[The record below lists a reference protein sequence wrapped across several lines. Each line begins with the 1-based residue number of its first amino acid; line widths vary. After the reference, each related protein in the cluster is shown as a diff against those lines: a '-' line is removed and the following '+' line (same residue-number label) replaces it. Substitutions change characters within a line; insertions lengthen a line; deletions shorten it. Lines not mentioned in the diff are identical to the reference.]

1 MSERRAFFGAL
12 ALSGAQL
19 VKLGLQFAVLP
30 ILARI
35 LGPSAYGLVALA
47 MPFVLL
53 ANMVSDAG
61 LGNALVRTPD
71 PSRELE
77 STVFWLS
84 VAVCAAL
91 TLAIWVLAWPAAHML
106 GEPHL
111 PPFLMALSSL
121 LVVSGS
127 LSVANARIMR
137 ERRFSVFAAGEIAAS
152 AVSAAAAIAAALAGF
167 GPWSLVVQQLFLWSV
182 KAAWVT
188 RAARFR
194 PTLVCR
200 PSLARP
206 YLSFGLHSAA
216 SNVTDFIG
224 KNAPTLIVGAILG
237 VTEVGRYSMAFQ
249 LIRLPDSLISGPVY
263 LAVFTAV
270 ARLGED
276 LPGSAALAARGVRG
290 VIGAT
295 APIFGGLTM
304 VADLIVKLLLGPKW
318 AGSET
323 VLAQLAPAGF
333 FICFYSV
340 ISAVL
345 MGLGHSKSQFR
356 LTVLGAV
363 ATAAAALIGSRF
375 GLPGVAAGLSLAG
388 LLLSPAYVGALAAR
402 LEMKTIDLA
411 SEIVP
416 PLASAGLM
424 MLAVALVRS
433 QTGHWG
439 NASQLTAAVGTGVAA
454 YAMALAA
461 LSGRRL
467 LADLRV
473 LLPQA
478 AATPAKPFPPAGA
491 KRLV

>member
-1 MSERRAFFGAL
+1 MSERRVFFGAL

-19 VKLGLQFAVLP
+19 LKLGLQFAVLP
-30 ILARI
+30 VLARI

-47 MPFVLL
+47 MPFILL

-61 LGNALVRTPD
+61 LGNALVRTPN

-84 VAVCAAL
+84 VAVCGVL
-91 TLAIWVLAWPAAHML
+91 TLSIWALAWPASRML
-106 GEPHL
+106 GEPRL

-137 ERRFSVFAAGEIAAS
+137 ERRFSVFAASEICAS

-167 GPWSLVVQQLFLWSV
+167 GPWSLVVQQLFLWV
-182 KAAWVT
+182 TKAVWVT
-188 RAARFR
+188 TAARFR
-194 PTLVCR
+194 PALVCR
-200 PSLARP
+200 PSLAGP
-206 YLSFGLHSAA
+206 HLSFGLHAAA

-224 KNAPTLIVGAILG
+224 KNAPTVIVGAVLG

-249 LIRLPDSLISGPVY
+249 LIRLPDSLISGPIY

-276 LPGSAALAARGVRG
+276 LPASAALASRSLRGV
-290 VIGAT
+290 AT
-295 APIFGGLTM
+295 AVAPIFGGLIM

-318 AGSET
+318 AGSDA

-333 FICFYSV
+333 FICFYSIV
-340 ISAVL
+340 SSVL

-356 LTVLGAV
+356 LTVLGAA
-363 ATAAAALIGSRF
+363 ATGAAALIGSRF
-375 GLPGVAAGLSLAG
+375 GLTGVAMCLSIAF
-388 LLLSPAYVGALAAR
+388 LLLSPAYVGVLARR
-402 LEMKTIDLA
+402 LGLKPFDLA
-411 SEIVP
+411 SEIAP
-416 PLASAGLM
+416 PLASTAVM
-424 MLAVALVRS
+424 MLAVGAVRS
-433 QTGHWG
+433 QIAHWSDLG
-439 NASQLTAAVGTGVAA
+439 QLAGAVVTGVVAFA
-454 YAMALAA
+454 VALVL

-467 LADLRV
+467 MADLRGV
-473 LLPQA
+473 LPQG
-478 AATPAKPFPPAGA
+478 PEPSKPWSPAGT
-491 KRLV
+491 